1 MKLLDCPHIGA
12 RPIAEFTYGGEL
24 RPMPEPDLASDRQW
38 ADYVWNRNGAAG
50 VKREWWFHVP
60 SATWFIA
67 ERDTRTDRVART
79 YLLGAELAAEPA

>member
-1 MKLLDCPHIGA
+1 MKLLECPHIGA
-12 RPIAEFTYGGEL
+12 RPVAEFTYGGEL
-24 RPMPEPDLASDRQW
+24 RPMPDPDLASDPQW

-67 ERDTRTDRVART
+67 ERDTGTDRVMRT
-79 YLLGAELAAEPA
+79 FLFGDELAAEPA